1 VSISLIGMEITMT
14 NMGEHRANLDNVPA
28 DETKTKFGSK
38 QYLGLV
44 HATVRLRRRISEFYL
59 AFWPYLD

>member
-1 VSISLIGMEITMT
+1 MT

-44 HATVRLRRRISEFYL
+44 HATIRLRRRISEFYL